1 MVDNLINL
9 KNVWKIYDFGETKI
23 EALRGLNLN
32 IKKNE
37 FLSIMG
43 PSGSG
48 KSTLLNSIGCLD
60 IPTKGVIYLKN
71 KDITHLEESELSQIR
86 GKIIGFIFQ
95 SFNLIGSLDAINN
108 VILPMSF
115 QNIEKEKRIRKAKE
129 LLNQVGLSERLSHR
143 PNQLSGGEKQRVA
156 IARALANNPE
166 LILADE
172 PTGNLDSKS
181 GKIIMEILKKLHKKY
196 HKTIILVTHDLNIA
210 RYAKRKVSLFDG
222 RII

>member
-86 GKIIGFIFQ
+86 GKIIGFIFK

-129 LLNQVGLSERLSHR
+129 LLTQVGLSERLSHR

>member
-115 QNIEKEKRIRKAKE
+115 QNIEK
-129 LLNQVGLSERLSHR
+129 S
-143 PNQLSGGEKQRVA
+143 
-156 IARALANNPE
+156 
-166 LILADE
+166 LI
-172 PTGNLDSKS
+172 
-181 GKIIMEILKKLHKKY
+181 
-196 HKTIILVTHDLNIA
+196 
-210 RYAKRKVSLFDG
+210 F
-222 RII
+222 